1 MTTSERSTRG
11 RRGPAFASGVVRMAG
26 GDECGNDAECDAGDE
41 RGQQRESNDR
51 SHRYLVQP
59 WYRDPIAHEREQAT
73 MTKLRDDQARNASA
87 GGEHQALREHLTQI
101 RTSD

>member
-1 MTTSERSTRG
+1 VETNAGTTPNAMPVTS
-11 RRGPAFASGVVRMAG
+11 AASNVKVTTG
-26 GDECGNDAECDAGDE
+26 
-41 RGQQRESNDR
+41 